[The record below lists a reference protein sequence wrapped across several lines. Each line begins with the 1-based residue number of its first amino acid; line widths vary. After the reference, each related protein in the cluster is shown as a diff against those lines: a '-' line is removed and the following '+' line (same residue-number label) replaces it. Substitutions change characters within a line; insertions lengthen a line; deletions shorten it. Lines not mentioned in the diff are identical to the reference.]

1 MALTDFQSL
10 VADLIRDDAEK
21 ISTAQRD
28 TAIAVAVARY
38 GKDRPRQ
45 KVEDI
50 TAPGGNLLPFP
61 SAWVTGIS
69 DLDMMETPLGEV
81 PPSFVPGDAWSYYDT
96 PSGTEIMLASALA
109 TGATVR
115 MTFSIPHQVDDAGDT
130 IPLHDR
136 EAVCCLAAAS
146 LCDQLASL
154 FSGDTDS
161 TIQADSVNHQS
172 KASEFAARARA
183 LRKRYFDELGIDTK
197 ANVAGGAVVTLKPVN
212 SLGEQRLTH
221 GSAYKSSRRRF

>member
-1 MALTDFQSL
+1 MAYTDFQSL
-10 VADLIRDDAEK
+10 VADLVRDDAER
-21 ISTAQRD
+21 ISTTQRD

-38 GKDRPRQ
+38 GKDRPRT
-45 KVEDI
+45 KVEDM
-50 TAPGGNLLPFP
+50 TAPGGNRLTLP
-61 SAWVTGIS
+61 SAWVTGLS
-69 DLDMMETPLGEV
+69 DLDALEYPLGET
-81 PPSFVPGDAWSYYDT
+81 PPSMIPGDAWAYYET
-96 PSGTEIMLASALA
+96 PTGLEIKVAYAIVA
-109 TGATVR
+109 GATVR
-115 MTFSIPHQVDDAGDT
+115 ATFSIPHQVDDSGDT

-154 FSGDTDS
+154 YSGDTDS

-183 LRKRYFDELGIDTK
+183 LRKRYFDELGIDLK
-197 ANVAGGAVVTLKPVN
+197 ANAAAGAVVALKPTS

-221 GSAYKSSRRRF
+221 GKNYRGSRRRF